1 MAAEQKNIVIVS
13 ETAEAIVPD
22 VVLSDE
28 FWHPTLATLPAHKF
42 IGLVNATTEAFQR
55 FHDYS
60 LENRLPID
68 SEASQQHVRLL
79 HAGLE
84 MLSVEYTGKKDG
96 ERALFTAI
104 IEFERSMGRS
114 GTYSRKV
121 SKTTKT
127 AFRDYLQRK
136 LIGPP
141 HEFVPIST

>member
-1 MAAEQKNIVIVS
+1 MAAQQNVVILS
-13 ETAEAIVPD
+13 DSAEPIVPD
-22 VVLSDE
+22 AVLSDE

-42 IGLVNATTEAFQR
+42 IGLVNAATEAFQR

-60 LENRLPID
+60 LENRLSID
-68 SEASQQHVRLL
+68 SDASQQHIRLL

-84 MLSVEYTGKKDG
+84 MLSVEYTGNKDG

-104 IEFERSMGRS
+104 IEFERNMGRT

-121 SKTTKT
+121 SKTTKA
-127 AFRDYLQRK
+127 AFRDYLQRV

-141 HEFVPIST
+141 HEFVPINP